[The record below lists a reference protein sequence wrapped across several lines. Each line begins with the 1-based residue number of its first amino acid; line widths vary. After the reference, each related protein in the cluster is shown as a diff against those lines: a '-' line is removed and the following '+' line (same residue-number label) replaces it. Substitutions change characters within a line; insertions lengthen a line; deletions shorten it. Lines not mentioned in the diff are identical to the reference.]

1 MDQITEHHHL
11 LGKEAVGQL
20 QQGIEAGGIPIA
32 GQGHAMGL
40 EQLGFAEMEIG
51 HQQGALLRIPHGP
64 LGEQIEAVTVPDP
77 GVLAGADA
85 QATPIA
91 FW

>member
-1 MDQITEHHHL
+1 MDQIPEHHHL
-11 LGKEAVGQL
+11 GRPEALGQL
-20 QQGIEAGGIPIA
+20 QQDIEVGGIPIA

-40 EQLGFAEMEIG
+40 EHFGFAEMEIR
-51 HQQGALLRIPHGP
+51 HQQRALMRVPHGP
-64 LGEQIEAVTVPDP
+64 LGQQIEAVTPPDP

-85 QATPIA
+85 QPTPIA

>member
-1 MDQITEHHHL
+1 
-11 LGKEAVGQL
+11 
-20 QQGIEAGGIPIA
+20 
-32 GQGHAMGL
+32 
-40 EQLGFAEMEIG
+40 
-51 HQQGALLRIPHGP
+51 LRIPHGP